1 MSSSLASTAA
11 DTRAPVIRSVQAQVC
26 RFPVQTPVRTSFG
39 VMRERPALFVR
50 IEDEDGVVGWGEV
63 WCNFPDCGAEHRAR
77 LIDSVFAPLLAG
89 RPLDSP
95 VTVTNDLIERTAVL
109 AIQSGEPGPIHQCIA
124 GLDMA
129 MWDLVARRAGLPLWR
144 HLGGDGAT
152 IGVYASGINP
162 DEPEKTA
169 ARCRAE
175 GHRAFKLKLGFGEQ
189 RDLANLRAM
198 RAELGPDALLAAD
211 ANQAW
216 NLETAMRMAARM
228 EEFGL
233 AWLEEPLRAD
243 RPWAEWQQLTAATHI
258 PLAAGEN
265 LAGHE
270 RFDEAIATRALRVLQ
285 PDAAKWG
292 GLSHCLAVG
301 RRIVGSGLRYCPHY
315 LGGGIGLLAS
325 AHLLAA
331 VGGDGLLEIDANP
344 NPLRT
349 LACGPVADVRD
360 GRVALGETPGLGST
374 PDIAALREFRV
385 AH

>member
-1 MSSSLASTAA
+1 MSVPSASSVSDARKAA
-11 DTRAPVIRSVQAQVC
+11 LRSVQAQVY
-26 RFPVQTPVRTSFG
+26 RFPVQTPVHTSFG

-50 IEDEDGVVGWGEV
+50 IEDEDGAVGWGEV

-95 VTVTNDLIERTAVL
+95 VTVTDELTERTAVL

-124 GLDMA
+124 GLDIA
-129 MWDLVARRAGLPLWR
+129 LWDLMARRAGQPLWR
-144 HLGGDGAT
+144 LLGGSRPA

-162 DEPEKTA
+162 AQPDETA

-175 GHRAFKLKLGFGEQ
+175 GHRAFKLKVGFGEQ

-216 NLETAMRMAARM
+216 SLETAMQMAARM
-228 EEFGL
+228 EPFDL

-243 RPWAEWQQLTAATHI
+243 RPWAEWQQLAKATRI

-270 RFDEAIATRALRVLQ
+270 QFAEAIAKRVFRVMQ

-292 GLSHCLAVG
+292 GLSHCLPVG
-301 RRIVGSGLRYCPHY
+301 RRIVEAGLRYCPHY

-331 VGGDGLLEIDANP
+331 AGGDGLLEIDSNP

-360 GRVALGETPGLGST
+360 GQVTLGETPGLGIG
-374 PDIAALREFRV
+374 PDQQALREFRV
-385 AH
+385 TH